1 MEPLLLLHG
10 ALGSSAQLA
19 PLHQLLNEHFD
30 VHALDFPGHGGSPL
44 PKDFTVPSFAH
55 YVQQYCADKNL
66 QQVSIFGYSM
76 GGYVALYQALQ
87 APQLVRRIVTLATKF
102 HWDEATAAREVKML
116 QPDLI
121 EQKVP
126 QFARALQ
133 ERHAPT
139 DWKDVLHHTAGLL
152 TALGQQPLLTP
163 ENYQQL
169 SLPCLLMLGDRD
181 KMVSLEETVAVY
193 QQLPQGQLA
202 VLPNTLHPLDAVQP
216 ERLSWMIRQAL
227 L

>member
-1 MEPLLLLHG
+1 MEPLILLHG

-19 PLHQLLNEHFD
+19 SLRQLLSEHFE
-30 VHALDFPGHGGSPL
+30 VHALDFPGHGGTPL
-44 PKDFTVPSFAH
+44 PGQFSIPSFAH
-55 YVQQYCADKNL
+55 YVQQYCADKHL

-76 GGYVALYQALQ
+76 GGYVALYLALQ
-87 APQLVRRIVTLATKF
+87 APQLVRCIVTLATKF
-102 HWDEATAAREVKML
+102 QWDEATAAREVKML

-139 DWKDVLHHTAGLL
+139 DWKEVLHRTAGLL
-152 TALGQQPLLTP
+152 TGLGQQPLLTP
-163 ENYQQL
+163 DNYPQL
-169 SLPCLLMLGDRD
+169 SLPCILMLGDRD

-202 VLPNTLHPLDAVQP
+202 VLPNTPHPLDAVST
-216 ERLSWMIRQAL
+216 ERLAWMIRQAL
-227 L
+227 Q